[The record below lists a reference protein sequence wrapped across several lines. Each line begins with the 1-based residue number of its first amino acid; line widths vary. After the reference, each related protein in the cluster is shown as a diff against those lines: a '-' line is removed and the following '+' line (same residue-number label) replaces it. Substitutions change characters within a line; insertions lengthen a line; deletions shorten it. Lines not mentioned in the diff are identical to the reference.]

1 MAKVIEEK
9 YVVVLSRLVKTDDQ
23 SAETNVLNSDQLET
37 LTQAVEGLVDDPTV
51 VVEVIAYAI
60 F

>member
-1 MAKVIEEK
+1 
-9 YVVVLSRLVKTDDQ
+9 LVKTDDQ

-51 VVEVIAYAI
+51 VVEVIA
-60 F
+60 